1 MFRGLAEGERK
12 VVTVLVVDTVG
23 STALAEKMDPEEWT
37 NIAFGAVQ
45 LMSEAVHRFGGT
57 VAQFTGDGI
66 IAFFGAP
73 TAHEDDALRAAQAG
87 LALQASITAYAQ
99 RLIASQRVDE
109 FQVRVGLNSGM
120 VVVGDVGNTQFTE
133 YLAIGDTVTV
143 AQQVQSGARPGDVTL
158 SDETARQVRSAF
170 ELENAGSLKL
180 QGRERPIRLWR
191 VGQVKA
197 RVEATHGIEGLNA
210 PLIGRSQELALLR
223 ERIDALA
230 SRRGA
235 LISLIGEPGVGKS
248 RLIAELRQYARIQ
261 FPQMH
266 WFEARGLAYSGGI
279 YSLFQQLLRASLGV
293 QESDPVESIRQ
304 RLRLAATRQNFQ
316 DPELLT
322 HMLEL
327 MLAID
332 ERAEPSHSRFANLS
346 GETLQRELF
355 AAVRNTKIVLAQNRP
370 VVFVLEDMQW
380 ADAASI
386 ELTLHDADLVR
397 DLPLVIIAAFRPDR
411 DAPSARYRQ
420 ECRARFADLYVEL
433 ELEPLARDETQAL
446 LDALLPTLELPS
458 SLRAMILDKAEG
470 NPFFVEEVL
479 NGLIETRQLIRTNE
493 HWQVAREL
501 NQVAIPNS
509 LGALLTSRI
518 DRLSEPTR
526 RILQAASVIGRTF
539 TFPILDGVVA
549 RAGWTDLGDAVG
561 LQLGVLQRQQLIV
574 ERRREPAPDYSFKHA
589 LTQDAAYNTLLRK
602 RRRELHRRVVET
614 LEALYADRL
623 DEHAA
628 QLFYHARAGE
638 DWQRAF
644 EYARRAGENAARVYA
659 REEAVMQLQRALD
672 AFEQIP
678 PVVRD
683 EEQRTL
689 VRQELQEYIS
699 TG

>member
-1 MFRGLAEGERK
+1 MLRGLAESERK

-45 LMSEAVHRFGGT
+45 LMNDAVHRFGGT

-73 TAHEDDALRAAQAG
+73 IAHEDDALRAVQAG
-87 LALQASITAYAQ
+87 LALQASISAYAQ
-99 RLIASQRVDE
+99 RLITSQRVE
-109 FQVRVGLNSGM
+109 QFQVRAGLNTGM

-143 AQQVQSGARPGDVTL
+143 AQQVQSAAKPGDVTL

-170 ELENAGSLKL
+170 ELENAGTLSF

-210 PLIGRSQELALLR
+210 PLIGRGQELVLLR
-223 ERIDALA
+223 ERVDGLA

-248 RLIAELRQYARIQ
+248 RLIAELRQYARTQ

-279 YSLFQQLLRASLGV
+279 YSLFQQLLRESLGV
-293 QESDPVESIRQ
+293 QESDPPEAVRQ

-316 DPELLT
+316 DPDLLT

-332 ERAEPSHSRFANLS
+332 ERAGRSHARFADLQ

-355 AAVRNTKIVLAQNRP
+355 VAVRNTKIVLAQNRP
-370 VVFVLEDMQW
+370 VVFVLEDMHW
-380 ADAASI
+380 ADVASI

-397 DLPLVIIAAFRPDR
+397 ALPLLIIAAFRPDR

-420 ECRARFADLYVEL
+420 ECQERFADVYYEVEL
-433 ELEPLARDETQAL
+433 DPLARAETQEL
-446 LDALLPTLELPS
+446 LEALLPTSELPS
-458 SLRAMILDKAEG
+458 ALRTMILDKAEG

-479 NGLIETRQLIRTNE
+479 NGLIETGRLVRTNG

-501 NQVAIPNS
+501 EGVAIPNS
-509 LGALLTSRI
+509 LSALLTARI

-526 RILQAASVIGRTF
+526 RVLQAAAVIGRTF
-539 TFPILDGVVA
+539 NLPVLDGVVA
-549 RAGWTDLGDAVG
+549 RTGWSDLADAVG
-561 LQLGVLQRQQLIV
+561 LHLGVLQRQQLIV
-574 ERRREPAPDYSFKHA
+574 ERGKEPVPDYSFRHA

-628 QLFYHARAGE
+628 ELSYHARAGE

-659 REEAVMQLQRALD
+659 RAEAVMQFQRALD
-672 AFEQIP
+672 AFGHIP
-678 PVVRD
+678 PAVRN
-683 EEQRTL
+683 EEQGL
-689 VRQELQEYIS
+689 LLRQELQEYNS
-699 TG
+699 TD